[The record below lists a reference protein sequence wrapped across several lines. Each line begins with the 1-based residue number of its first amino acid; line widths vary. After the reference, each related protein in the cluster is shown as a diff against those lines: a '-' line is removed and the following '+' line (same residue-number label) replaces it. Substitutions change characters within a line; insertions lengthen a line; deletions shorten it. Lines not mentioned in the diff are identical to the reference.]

1 LYAVLSTSYGSGNGT
16 TTFNLP
22 DLRGRAPIG
31 KDDLGGSAASRITS
45 GNAGFNGA
53 TLGAA
58 GGDERLHGHTHTGPS
73 HTHTGPSHQHTPNA
87 IANFVVS
94 GGGIFLAYGSD
105 FEVSNVSN
113 TSAAGTG
120 NTGAS
125 GTGATGST
133 GGGATQNVQPSI
145 VVGYII
151 KT

>member
-1 LYAVLSTSYGSGNGT
+1 VLSTEFGSGNGT

-22 DLRGRAPIG
+22 DLRGRTPVG
-31 KDDLGGSAASRITS
+31 QDNLGGSAASRITS
-45 GNAGFNGA
+45 AISGLDG
-53 TLGAA
+53 TDLGAA
-58 GGDERLHGHTHTGPS
+58 GGDQRQQSHTHTGPS

-87 IANFVVS
+87 IASFIAT
-94 GGGIFLAYGSD
+94 GGTYLAYGSD
-105 FEVSNVSN
+105 FGVDVVSQ

-120 NTGAS
+120 ATGAS

-133 GGGATQNVQPSI
+133 GAGSSQNLQPSL